1 MYVQT
6 WVVGQE
12 CGSDSIPGCQKAALD
27 YLTNSSSFAFQS
39 TSAAAFVTIGLGG
52 ADGEALDLASS
63 GMLAGGGYTQVNS
76 VCRPPARG
84 RKLSESISLTFVKGF
99 TAVKTSGGCLS
110 ADPRAEARAREK

>member
-1 MYVQT
+1 MYFQT

-52 ADGEALDLASS
+52 ADGETLDLASS
-63 GMLAGGGYTQVNS
+63 DMLAGGGYTQVNS
-76 VCRPPARG
+76 VCRPG
-84 RKLSESISLTFVKGF
+84 GQKSESISLTFVKGF
-99 TAVKTSGGCLS
+99 PAVNYI
-110 ADPRAEARAREK
+110 